1 MLSSPYPVPRDPV
14 WLALL
19 LIGWGAG
26 VGAGAWALVR
36 PPSSYD
42 GVTVWLTTL
51 WGVLLLAGS
60 AGVLAGHI
68 MRRHRVELAGLW
80 PALGGAVLYASLSW
94 QATLTTSPGTGTR
107 ACLMILLSCLI
118 AARIQWLRRV
128 EKRVQTVDRIGGI
141 P

>member
-19 LIGWGAG
+19 LIGWVAG
-26 VGAGAWALVR
+26 VGGGVWALVR

-42 GVTVWLTTL
+42 GVTVGLTTL
-51 WGVLLLAGS
+51 WGVLLIAGS

-80 PALGGAVLYASLSW
+80 PALGGAVLYTVLSW

>member
-1 MLSSPYPVPRDPV
+1 MRSSPYPVPRDPV

-19 LIGWGAG
+19 LIGWVAG
-26 VGAGAWALVR
+26 VGAGVWALVH
-36 PPSSYD
+36 PPPSYD

-80 PALGGAVLYASLSW
+80 PSLGGAALYTVLSW
-94 QATLTTSPGTGTR
+94 QATLTSSPGTGTR
-107 ACLMILLSCLI
+107 ACLMILLCSLI
-118 AARIQWLRRV
+118 AARIQWLRLV